1 MKVEKFLNR
10 LETNLQQKKSE
21 YDRRQGRK
29 EQLLEV
35 KQQKKDDLEQVRVDR
50 DLLDKVNIL
59 LQETSEYAR
68 EQAKQQIEA
77 LVTQALQYVFGDE
90 FSFEIELKESR
101 NQPAAE
107 FYVVSQRGDYKLRN
121 KPQDARGGGVVDVV
135 SLALRVAI
143 LQSYQHPPLAGPLVL
158 DEPAKHVSE
167 EYIVNVTQFLKKVS
181 EMFDRQVIVV
191 THQRHLTQVA
201 DRSFKVE
208 LIGEESQ
215 LTTDIIS

>member
-1 MKVEKFLNR
+1 MEVEGFLDR
-10 LETNLQQKKSE
+10 LEVNLQQKKSD
-21 YDRRQGRK
+21 YNRRQGKK

-35 KQQKKDDLEQVRVDR
+35 KQQKKDDLEQIKVER
-50 DLLDKVNIL
+50 DLLDKVNVL

-77 LVTQALQYVFGDE
+77 LVTQALQYVFGEE
-90 FSFEIELKESR
+90 FSFEIELKNHR
-101 NQPAAE
+101 NRPWAE
-107 FYVVSQRGDYKLRN
+107 FYVLSQRGDYKLRN

-143 LQSYQHPPLAGPLVL
+143 LQSYQHPPLVGPLVL

-181 EMFDRQVIVV
+181 EMFARQVIVV
-191 THQRHLTQVA
+191 THQCHLSQVA
-201 DRSFKVE
+201 DKSFRVE
-208 LIGEESQ
+208 LAGEESQ
-215 LTTDIIS
+215 VTTDIIS